1 MKSKKS
7 FFFEF
12 NSLFIFLLLV
22 VLMLLEH
29 PFFSRFPHHEIAIPI
44 ILIIMMSQYGF
55 CVFRRNCTKAQNQN
69 EQDQLISIL
78 ETTSDLVALVKSD
91 YHLIYLNSAGKKMLG
106 WPENMDVSLKKISD
120 IYPLWV
126 RDNIFQDAFPVTIK
140 DGSWKGETVIVH
152 SSAKEIPVSQVM
164 MAHRNHEGEVD
175 YISMILRDLSER
187 KEIER
192 DILNQGFRI
201 RSQQAAIVKIATGN
215 FLEGQSFDSV
225 IQDVSEIAAETMNVE
240 RVGIWFFSED
250 KKELR
255 CIDLFEK
262 SLKKHSHE
270 LTLTT
275 EKYPRYFEAI
285 KMKRV
290 IDVYDV
296 YANELTAE
304 FKDDYSTLYNV
315 FSLLDAPIRK
325 EGFVVGVIC
334 LENVGEKRF
343 WTSDEISFAGELA
356 DQITQILIAQDKR
369 KSMEALERSEGM
381 LQSVFRS
388 APIGIG
394 FAINRNL
401 VWVNS
406 RLARMLGYS
415 LEELTNQNA
424 RIMYVNES
432 EYQRVGQIIYGQ
444 AREFGT
450 GAIETKFKRKDG
462 SMLDIWLGVSAIDQ
476 RDFSKGITFTV
487 MDITGRKKAEEAS
500 FKLSSAVEQSPA
512 SVIICDTKGT
522 IEYVNPRFTQITGY
536 LATDVLGQDIRILK
550 SDHISERQ
558 YKDMWKKISSG
569 REWSGEL
576 CSLKKDGEAYW
587 EYISITPIKDPEGVI
602 TNYLVTKED
611 LTVRKEFETRLE
623 HQANFDALTDLP
635 NRVLAFDRLSQAIV
649 RAQRA
654 QRLVALMF
662 VDLDQFKRVNETL
675 GHSVGDHL
683 IIEAS
688 RRIKSVTRDSDTIAR
703 LGGDEF
709 LIILPDLTHS
719 AQAEIVAKK
728 ILDILSKPYIF
739 EGQEIFMTGSIGITI
754 APDDGDDPETLLRN
768 ADSAMFKAKDASR
781 NTLHFF
787 TSEMNEVSNKRI
799 GLEAQLRHAL
809 ERDELFLV
817 YEPFIDI
824 ASGKIF
830 GAEALLR
837 WQNKELGLMPP
848 LSFIP
853 LAEETGL
860 IVPIGEWVLETA
872 CAQLK
877 SWEEQL
883 GLPLRIAVNV
893 SSRQFKINNIV
904 ETILKVLNKTKLE
917 STHLELE
924 ITENL
929 LIDGTPRIKEIL
941 NQLSMIG
948 VRISIDD
955 FGTGYS
961 SLNYLKKFP
970 FKTLKID
977 RSFVKDI
984 VDDASTAAL
993 TKAIISMAHGLD
1005 LKVIGEGVENEGQL
1019 EYLRFQGCDS
1029 VQGFYFT
1036 KSLKEDDFLA
1046 FAIENTKKYS

>member
-1 MKSKKS
+1 
-7 FFFEF
+7 
-12 NSLFIFLLLV
+12 
-22 VLMLLEH
+22 
-29 PFFSRFPHHEIAIPI
+29 
-44 ILIIMMSQYGF
+44 
-55 CVFRRNCTKAQNQN
+55 
-69 EQDQLISIL
+69 
-78 ETTSDLVALVKSD
+78 
-91 YHLIYLNSAGKKMLG
+91 
-106 WPENMDVSLKKISD
+106 
-120 IYPLWV
+120 
-126 RDNIFQDAFPVTIK
+126 
-140 DGSWKGETVIVH
+140 
-152 SSAKEIPVSQVM
+152 
-164 MAHRNHEGEVD
+164 
-175 YISMILRDLSER
+175 
-187 KEIER
+187 
-192 DILNQGFRI
+192 
-201 RSQQAAIVKIATGN
+201 
-215 FLEGQSFDSV
+215 
-225 IQDVSEIAAETMNVE
+225 
-240 RVGIWFFSED
+240 
-250 KKELR
+250 
-255 CIDLFEK
+255 
-262 SLKKHSHE
+262 
-270 LTLTT
+270 
-275 EKYPRYFEAI
+275 
-285 KMKRV
+285 
-290 IDVYDV
+290 
-296 YANELTAE
+296 
-304 FKDDYSTLYNV
+304 
-315 FSLLDAPIRK
+315 
-325 EGFVVGVIC
+325 
-334 LENVGEKRF
+334 
-343 WTSDEISFAGELA
+343 
-356 DQITQILIAQDKR
+356 
-369 KSMEALERSEGM
+369 
-381 LQSVFRS
+381 
-388 APIGIG
+388 
-394 FAINRNL
+394 
-401 VWVNS
+401 
-406 RLARMLGYS
+406 
-415 LEELTNQNA
+415 
-424 RIMYVNES
+424 
-432 EYQRVGQIIYGQ
+432 
-444 AREFGT
+444 
-450 GAIETKFKRKDG
+450 
-462 SMLDIWLGVSAIDQ
+462 
-476 RDFSKGITFTV
+476 
-487 MDITGRKKAEEAS
+487 
-500 FKLSSAVEQSPA
+500 
-512 SVIICDTKGT
+512 
-522 IEYVNPRFTQITGY
+522 
-536 LATDVLGQDIRILK
+536 
-550 SDHISERQ
+550 
-558 YKDMWKKISSG
+558 
-569 REWSGEL
+569 
-576 CSLKKDGEAYW
+576 AYW